1 MKIEVKV
8 YRTYDSD
15 SKMKAMCNVRID
27 DTFCINGVKLIQ
39 GNNGY
44 FIGMPQY
51 TDKNGKYH
59 DHCFIV
65 SKDAKEKVR
74 EAVINSYNE
83 FLNSSVEDEDL
94 PFE

>member
-8 YRTYDSD
+8 YKTYDSS
-15 SKMKAMCNVRID
+15 SKMKSMCNVKID
-27 DTFCINGVKLIQ
+27 DMVSINGVKLIQ

-59 DHCFIV
+59 NHCYLV
-65 SKDAKEKVR
+65 SKEAKEKVR
-74 EAVINSYNE
+74 ETVINSYND
-83 FLNSSVEDEDL
+83 FVNSNIGDEDL
-94 PFE
+94 PFD